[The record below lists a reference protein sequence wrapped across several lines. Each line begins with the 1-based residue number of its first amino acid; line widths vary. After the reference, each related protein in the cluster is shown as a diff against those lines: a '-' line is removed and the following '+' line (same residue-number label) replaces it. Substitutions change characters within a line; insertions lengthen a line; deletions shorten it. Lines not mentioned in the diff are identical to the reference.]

1 VLLFS
6 HYEDVRN
13 AVRMHLE
20 VDGETTIHFASET
33 SAKSGNHDHSV
44 DEYQGIADMFS
55 MGTKCIN
62 LLPSFKDSTYAI
74 LSANLMENVQ
84 VFPGDRWGEGCLK
97 GSQTTFSDPTGGGI
111 GSYYCDIFGT
121 QRVNLMH
128 KTAAQWLLLWQMT
141 MLK

>member
-1 VLLFS
+1 
-6 HYEDVRN
+6 
-13 AVRMHLE
+13 MHLE

-33 SAKSGNHDHSV
+33 SAKSGVHDHSG
-44 DEYQGIADMFS
+44 DEYQGVADMFS

-84 VFPGDRWGEGCLK
+84 VFPGDRWGEGCSK
-97 GSQTTFSDPTGGGI
+97 GSQTTFFDPTGGGI